1 MIYILLVIIAT
12 GGVFLTF
19 RAFETW
25 GVDRFTAIVVNYGV
39 ASTLGWTLAGGVP
52 MMKSAYEMPWFI
64 TTAIMGAG
72 FLYLFNLMA
81 KCTAVLGVAV
91 ASIASKLS
99 LVIPVVVFLIID
111 PNDII
116 TGLKALALVLALV
129 AIVLSSLGNDSKH
142 LSHSK
147 WAFILP
153 VIIFTGS
160 GAIDLVFAWFSGPE
174 FIPSSEYAMAFTSV
188 PFTVAFILGAG
199 IWFFQN
205 GFSKIPVKK
214 DLLAGLL
221 LGVVNFGSLFF
232 LLGAYGIP
240 GIDKSVIIPVVN
252 IGVVLFSTF
261 SAVVIYKDRPSK
273 VAWSGLAIGCLS
285 IIILMIA

>member
-52 MMKSAYEMPWFI
+52 MMKNAYEMPWFI

-99 LVIPVVVFLIID
+99 LVLPVVVFLIID

-160 GAIDLVFAWFSGPE
+160 GGIDLVFAWFSGPE

-252 IGVVLFSTF
+252 IGVVLFSTLC
-261 SAVVIYKDRPSK
+261 AVAIYKDRPSK